1 MSKID
6 YISSTKL
13 GQETKHNKKSIDK
26 VADILKISTLHKSTQ
41 TYYTKEQCALI
52 VKFINEHAPLESFFN
67 KLEIYNQYGDNIK
80 TLSAFKK
87 IIDWDRTRIL
97 KCMEYLQIK
106 PITNKGQT
114 NYYSDNDFSKF
125 KKFVNDKQIILN
137 SLNNYLTKRQICKKL
152 KLNYDKFETLCKKFN
167 ICPIF
172 DWEFGKD
179 AKLYKI
185 EDFEKIKNFKTESEK
200 NSKKMYNFK
209 QLSEIFNKDD
219 KTISVVVRILDIKF
233 YKSITREYLIDDD
246 GFLTLQDYFSK
257 TEISGSSYFEK
268 EVTEFVKSIYPNK
281 IIENDRKIIK
291 PKELDIYIP
300 NKNVAIECDGLYWHS
315 TEQLTSK
322 GQFMFSSDE
331 KKHYKNKQLIK
342 TLLCEEKGI
351 RLIHIFED
359 EWNTKKEICKSIL
372 ASSLGIYKQKIFAR
386 KCEVKEINLEDWK
399 KFLHENHIQDYTF
412 AEYRLG
418 LYYKDELVQGIG
430 ITKSNHKQGEIELNR
445 MVTKLNTQV
454 IGGFSKLMN
463 NSIKMW
469 NFSKIYSYISRRLF
483 DGKGYYASN
492 FKIVKINEPTY
503 FYVKHGQRFPR
514 YNFMK
519 NKIKKMYDMGELSY
533 WNENETEELIMN
545 KNQFGKLY
553 DCGTIKVVYY
563 K

>member
-26 VADILKISTLHKSTQ
+26 VADILKITALHKATQ
-41 TYYTKEQCALI
+41 TYYTQEQCNLI
-52 VKFINEHAPLESFFN
+52 IDFINNHSPLESFFS
-67 KLEIYNQYGDNIK
+67 KLEIYKSYGYNIK
-80 TLSAFKK
+80 TLTAFRN
-87 IIDWDRTRIL
+87 IVDWDRSRVQ
-97 KCMEYLQIK
+97 KCIEHLNIK
-106 PITNKGQT
+106 PITTKGQT
-114 NYYSDNDFSKF
+114 NYYSDDDFIKF
-125 KKFVNDKQIILN
+125 TTFINNKLSELN

-322 GQFMFSSDE
+322 GQFIFSSDE

-519 NKIKKMYDMGELSY
+519 NKIKKMYNMGELSY

>member
-26 VADILKISTLHKSTQ
+26 VADILKITALHKATQ
-41 TYYTKEQCALI
+41 TYYTQEQCNLI
-52 VKFINEHAPLESFFN
+52 IDFINNHSPLESFFS
-67 KLEIYNQYGDNIK
+67 KLEIYKSYGCNIK
-80 TLSAFKK
+80 TLTAFRN
-87 IIDWDRTRIL
+87 IVDWDRSRVL
-97 KCMEYLQIK
+97 KCIEYLDIK
-106 PITNKGQT
+106 PITTKGQT
-114 NYYSDNDFSKF
+114 DYYSDDDFIKF
-125 KKFVNDKQIILN
+125 TTFINNKLSELN

-152 KLNYDKFETLCKKFN
+152 KLHYDKFETLCRKFN
-167 ICPIF
+167 ITPIF
-172 DWEFGKD
+172 DWGFGKD
-179 AKLYKI
+179 SKLYSNESFNFLFNLI
-185 EDFEKIKNFKTESEK
+185 EEN
-200 NSKKMYNFK
+200 KK
-209 QLSEIFNKDD
+209 QSEIKYTITELSKIFQ
-219 KTISVVVRILDIKF
+219 KTDSCIAKVIEKLNIPYF
-233 YKSITREYLIDDD
+233 ESITREYLIDDKS
-246 GFLTLQDYFSK
+246 FLILQDYFSK

-268 EVTEFVKSIYPNK
+268 EICEFVKSIYSNE
-281 IIENDRKIIK
+281 IVENDRKIIY

-300 NKNVAIECDGLYWHS
+300 DKNVAIECDGLYWHS

-454 IGGFSKLMN
+454 IGGFSKLMSH
-463 NSIKMW
+463 SIKMW

-492 FKIVKINEPTY
+492 FKIVKTNEPTY

-519 NKIKKMYDMGELSY
+519 NKIKKMYNKGELSY

>member
-26 VADILKISTLHKSTQ
+26 VADILKITALHKATQ

-52 VKFINEHAPLESFFN
+52 VKFINEHSPLESFFN

-87 IIDWDRTRIL
+87 IINWDRTRIL

-125 KKFVNDKQIILN
+125 KKFINDKQIILN
-137 SLNNYLTKRQICKKL
+137 SLSNYLTKRQICKKL
-152 KLNYDKFETLCKKFN
+152 KLHYDKFETLCKKFN

-322 GQFMFSSDE
+322 GQFIFSSDE

>member
-26 VADILKISTLHKSTQ
+26 VADILKITSLHKATQ
-41 TYYTKEQCALI
+41 TYYTQEQCNLI
-52 VKFINEHAPLESFFN
+52 IDFINNHSPLESFFS
-67 KLEIYNQYGDNIK
+67 KLEIYKSYGYNIK
-80 TLSAFKK
+80 TLTAFRN
-87 IIDWDRTRIL
+87 IVDWDRSRVQ
-97 KCMEYLQIK
+97 KCIEHLNIK
-106 PITNKGQT
+106 PITTKGQT
-114 NYYSDNDFSKF
+114 NYYSDDDFIKF
-125 KKFVNDKQIILN
+125 TTFINNKLSELN

-322 GQFMFSSDE
+322 GQFIFSSDE

-519 NKIKKMYDMGELSY
+519 NKIKKMYNMGELSY

>member
-26 VADILKISTLHKSTQ
+26 VADILKISALHKSTQ

-106 PITNKGQT
+106 PITTKGQT
-114 NYYSDNDFSKF
+114 NYYSDDDFIKF
-125 KKFVNDKQIILN
+125 TTFINNKLSELN

-322 GQFMFSSDE
+322 GQFIFSSDE

>member
-1 MSKID
+1 MKKNKKQSEIKYTITELSKIFQKTD
-6 YISSTKL
+6 SCIA
-13 GQETKHNKKSIDK
+13 K
-26 VADILKISTLHKSTQ
+26 VI
-41 TYYTKEQCALI
+41 E
-52 VKFINEHAPLESFFN
+52 
-67 KLEIYNQYGDNIK
+67 
-80 TLSAFKK
+80 
-87 IIDWDRTRIL
+87 
-97 KCMEYLQIK
+97 
-106 PITNKGQT
+106 
-114 NYYSDNDFSKF
+114 
-125 KKFVNDKQIILN
+125 
-137 SLNNYLTKRQICKKL
+137 
-152 KLNYDKFETLCKKFN
+152 KLNIPYFE
-167 ICPIF
+167 
-172 DWEFGKD
+172 
-179 AKLYKI
+179 
-185 EDFEKIKNFKTESEK
+185 
-200 NSKKMYNFK
+200 
-209 QLSEIFNKDD
+209 
-219 KTISVVVRILDIKF
+219 
-233 YKSITREYLIDDD
+233 SITREYLIDDKS
-246 GFLTLQDYFSK
+246 FLILQDYFSK

-268 EVTEFVKSIYPNK
+268 EICEFVKSIYSNE
-281 IIENDRKIIK
+281 IVENDRKIIY

-359 EWNTKKEICKSIL
+359 EWNTKKEICKSII

-553 DCGTIKVVYY
+553 DCGTIKVVYE

>member
-26 VADILKISTLHKSTQ
+26 VADILKITALHKATQ
-41 TYYTKEQCALI
+41 TYYTQEQCNLI
-52 VKFINEHAPLESFFN
+52 IDFINNHSPLESFFS
-67 KLEIYNQYGDNIK
+67 KLEIYKSYGYNIK
-80 TLSAFKK
+80 TLTAFRN
-87 IIDWDRTRIL
+87 IVDWDRSRVQ
-97 KCMEYLQIK
+97 KCIEHLNIK
-106 PITNKGQT
+106 PITTKGQT
-114 NYYSDNDFSKF
+114 NYYSDDDFIKF
-125 KKFVNDKQIILN
+125 TTFINNKLSELN

-152 KLNYDKFETLCKKFN
+152 KLHYDKFETLCKKFN

-219 KTISVVVRILDIKF
+219 KTISIVVRILDIKF

-246 GFLTLQDYFSK
+246 GFLILQDYFSK

-322 GQFMFSSDE
+322 GQFIFSSDE

-359 EWNTKKEICKSIL
+359 EWNTKKEICKSII

-545 KNQFGKLY
+545 KNQFGRLY
-553 DCGTIKVVYY
+553 DCGTIKVVYH